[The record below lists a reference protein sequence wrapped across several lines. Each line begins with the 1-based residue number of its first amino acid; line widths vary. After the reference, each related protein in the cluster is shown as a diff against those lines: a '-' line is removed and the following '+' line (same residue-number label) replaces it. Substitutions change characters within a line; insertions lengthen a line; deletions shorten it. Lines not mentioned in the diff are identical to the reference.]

1 VSDEQVAL
9 LREIR
14 DNQREA
20 LAMQRDAIAM
30 QREAVQTQ
38 RDHVAM
44 YKAQFQRWMKLT
56 RVAMFVLVPL
66 IVVLLLTVAVHWI
79 QYLLWWLTK

>member
-1 VSDEQVAL
+1 MSEEQVAL

-38 RDHVAM
+38 RDHVAL
-44 YKAQFQRWMKLT
+44 YKAQYQRWMKLT
-56 RVAMFVLVPL
+56 RGVIFLIVPL
-66 IVVLLLTVAVHWI
+66 VVVLLLTVAVPWI